1 MKTTR
6 ALCSMPRPTMPRSTM
21 TPCTKRLQSVN
32 RWTTRPCRPK
42 LPAAAPHPQDDINV
56 VAEIPEHKDEAAR
69 AVAVESRECGPSHR
83 NRERGSCHRSGHV
96 RSCCDA
102 RRAGAATSRVI
113 ALQRR
118 KSDRRRSEAA
128 SASERSARR
137 ALWAQRRRAD
147 RVVQLK
153 RFGNLEQKFHDRVV
167 VISRRAFRHIL
178 LVKDSCSA
186 RDSVNGTE
194 VAFH

>member
-1 MKTTR
+1 MNRTR
-6 ALCSMPRPTMPRSTM
+6 KVRGIYVNGPPVLRLRGLADVEFGLFVDGNGRYVLAL
-21 TPCTKRLQSVN
+21 
-32 RWTTRPCRPK
+32 
-42 LPAAAPHPQDDINV
+42 
-56 VAEIPEHKDEAAR
+56 
-69 AVAVESRECGPSHR
+69 
-83 NRERGSCHRSGHV
+83 
-96 RSCCDA
+96 
-102 RRAGAATSRVI
+102 
-113 ALQRR
+113 RR
-118 KSDRRRSEAA
+118 KCDRRRSEAA

-147 RVVQLK
+147 RVVQLR

-167 VISRRAFRHIL
+167 VISRRALRHIL

>member
-6 ALCSMPRPTMPRSTM
+6 RALLDAASDNATVGDDAVYEAPAIG
-21 TPCTKRLQSVN
+21 KSVDDAAV
-32 RWTTRPCRPK
+32 PAES
-42 LPAAAPHPQDDINV
+42 PAAAPHPQDDINV

-69 AVAVESRECGPSHR
+69 AVAVEFECGPSHR
-83 NRERGSCHRSGHV
+83 NRERRSCHRSGHV

-102 RRAGAATSRVI
+102 RRAGAAASRVI
-113 ALQRR
+113 AIQRR
-118 KSDRRRSEAA
+118 KSDRRRSEAS

-137 ALWAQRRRAD
+137 ALWAERRRAD